1 MAEEQQTN
9 QQEEPKSPPGVL
21 CPVQVY
27 EEEPVELEESEKNAL
42 KQLFEKLKQRDMPAR
57 REEIIKVWE
66 AHLFERGFQHLLLH
80 RNFGWQFPQSG
91 TGYGYGE
98 ANSKSM
104 FATNIYASYEDIIV
118 AALSR
123 EFPTTRAKPSN
134 PKEDADITAA
144 ESAEKLIEEIIR
156 KANGM
161 KVEAADLA
169 RLLWTDGR
177 SWQRTRYMRNAQKY
191 GYEDANEPVVP
202 ENEEAEA
209 EQSTQTGEP
218 KGWQEI
224 TTHGALETKMPMKAN
239 NRDECEYLIFAH
251 EVPVSKAKSRF
262 PDKEKEIKPA
272 TGPVGGDDI
281 DRLARVN
288 VLLGVE
294 DNFITADSVIYDV
307 TEAEVWMRPSQLME
321 LEENQGRD
329 EIIRKFPKGCYMI
342 FEGDLLCEARNIS
355 MDDEWELIFARPGD
369 GAHRPGLGAKLL
381 PLQKVLNNWMELGN
395 DYLVRGVPMM
405 WMDKEMFNTDAL
417 KNQTNTPGGIR
428 PFLAPQTPGQQVLGQ
443 FVFREPN
450 LPIPEQLLLMI
461 QYVQNDLAQLLSGA
475 VPTLFGGDTGTND
488 TAAGIKMQR
497 DQALGRIGLTWRN
510 IKNGLANTMMQSVSS
525 LAKYHE
531 DAIQTT
537 GAESVTIEMQDIT
550 KGNYLIFPDTDEN
563 FPESWTERQ
572 NRLVMLAQD
581 AAKNPLFMQILDD
594 PNNAE
599 LVKDGIGLEELTIPV
614 LESRDK
620 QLGEIKIL
628 LKSGPSPNPAYQ
640 QAEEQM
646 VPMQALAETEDAEAQ
661 AALQQAQQMLSQI
674 PQFVS
679 TVEVDPIVD
688 DHATEAMTC
697 KWFLN
702 SPQGRKMKN
711 GKPDEQAG
719 YNNVRVHFMEHQ
731 AAQGQQQSAAVP
743 AKPLSVSAN
752 VKDLPPQEAAEV
764 LNRSGIP
771 SSPQSFE
778 TGGIVQAEEK
788 HPQLIAK

>member
-1 MAEEQQTN
+1 MADEETKKQTDTP
-9 QQEEPKSPPGVL
+9 QSPPGVL
-21 CPVQVY
+21 CPMQVY
-27 EEEPVELEESEKNAL
+27 ADEPVKLEESEQNTL
-42 KQLFEKLKQRDMPAR
+42 KSLFEKLKKRDMPAR

-66 AHLFERGFQHLLLH
+66 AHLFERGFQHMLLH
-80 RNFGWQFPQSG
+80 RNFGWQFPQAGS
-91 TGYGYGE
+91 GYGYGE

-104 FATNIYASYEDIIV
+104 FATNIYASYEEIII
-118 AALSR
+118 AALTR

-144 ESAEKLIEEIIR
+144 ESAEKLIEEMIR
-156 KANGM
+156 KGNGL
-161 KVEAADLA
+161 KVEQSDLA

-177 SWQRTRYMRNAQKY
+177 SWQRTRYMLNAQKY
-191 GYEDANEPVVP
+191 GYEDESEPVVP
-202 ENEEAEA
+202 ENEEAP
-209 EQSTQTGEP
+209 QGQPPQQGKP

-224 TTHGALETKMPMKAN
+224 TSHGALEVKMPMKAN
-239 NRDECEYLIFAH
+239 CRDDCPYLIYAH
-251 EVPVSKAKSRF
+251 EIPVSSAKARF

-288 VLLGVE
+288 VLLGVQ
-294 DNFITADSVIYDV
+294 DNFITADSVVYDV
-307 TEAEVWMRPSQLME
+307 TESELWMRPSQLME
-321 LEENQGRD
+321 LDENEGRAAIL
-329 EIIRKFPKGCYMI
+329 EKFPKGCYMI
-342 FEGDLLCEARNIS
+342 FEGDTFCEARNLS
-355 MDDEWELIFARPGD
+355 MDDEWDLIFARPGD

-381 PLQKVLNNWMELGN
+381 PLQKVFNNWLELGN

-405 WMDKEMFNTDAL
+405 WMDKEMFNTDAM

-510 IKNGLANTMMQSVSS
+510 IKNGMANTTMQSVASI
-525 LAKYHE
+525 AKYHGQ
-531 DAIQTT
+531 AIQTT
-537 GAESVTIEMQDIT
+537 DSESVTIEMQDIT

-563 FPESWTERQ
+563 FPESWTEKQ

-614 LESRDK
+614 LEARDK

-640 QAEEQM
+640 QAQEQI
-646 VPMQALAETEDAEAQ
+646 VPMQAMAESGDAEAQ
-661 AALQQAQQMLSQI
+661 AALQQAQQMLEKI
-674 PQFVS
+674 PQTVS

-688 DHATEAMTC
+688 DNATEAMTC

-711 GKPDEQAG
+711 GKPEEQAG
-719 YNNVRVHFMEHQ
+719 YQNVRTHFMEHQ
-731 AAQGQQQSAAVP
+731 AAQGQQNAAAVP

-771 SSPQSFE
+771 SSPQSFQA
-778 TGGIVQAEEK
+778 GGIMQAEEK
-788 HPQLIAK
+788 HPELVAQ